1 MIIIGL
7 SGHRAVIT
15 GARSDGCRD
24 VQAAKIRCDWEE
36 FRNGRVEI
44 RGPGI
49 GGGAIRTEAARDV
62 AIRKHF
68 SAGARIAERENEQ
81 LVHLLTPRNSAYGV
95 REVREIQFAG
105 VAKAHRIPS

>member
-1 MIIIGL
+1 
-7 SGHRAVIT
+7 
-15 GARSDGCRD
+15 
-24 VQAAKIRCDWEE
+24 
-36 FRNGRVEI
+36 
-44 RGPGI
+44 
-49 GGGAIRTEAARDV
+49 V